1 MEYKKIWGAVMV
13 LGFATLLVGC
23 KSEPSESDIQSAI
36 QQNVEQTN
44 QQAKSMGGK
53 ALTDNML
60 MKVENIKKLACQDAQ
75 SDGSYKC
82 KVEMEMTAPF
92 VGKRQTT
99 GELTFIESDD
109 GWRVVQ

>member
-1 MEYKKIWGAVMV
+1 MVYNKIWGAVLV
-13 LGFATLLVGC
+13 IGCATLLTGC

-36 QQNVEQTN
+36 QQNVDQSN
-44 QQAKSMGGK
+44 QQAKSIGGK

-60 MKVENIKKLACQDAQ
+60 MKVNNIKKLACQDAQ

-82 KVEMEMTAPF
+82 KVEMEVTAPF

-99 GELTFIESDD
+99 GELTFIESDS